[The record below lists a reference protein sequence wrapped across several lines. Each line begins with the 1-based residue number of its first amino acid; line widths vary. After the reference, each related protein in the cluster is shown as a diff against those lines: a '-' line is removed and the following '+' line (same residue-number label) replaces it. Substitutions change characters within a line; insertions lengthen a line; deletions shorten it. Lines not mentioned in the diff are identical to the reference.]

1 MIYLF
6 DDNRDDQR
14 KEYGASYIDDNSYSD
29 VIKHIEHFN
38 PETPINDVLID
49 VSAVMIHDSFV
60 DSVNGQYIESNKA
73 KEAIL
78 DYLDGL
84 CVPCVR
90 FSGGFPDAAKANN
103 SKLEFEIK
111 KARFYANLRDFLDLY
126 RIEGKMEFKVL
137 VYGKNFRRVELEE
150 LVKPIISNLNT
161 KQPDDIAEIKD
172 VMPASAAI
180 KGSAQKLF
188 NLAQPKLGISYE
200 DLVSLAEDGK
210 LTVGTIKKIIINI
223 YNSVCRYG
231 ENRYSWK

>member
-126 RIEGKMEFKVL
+126 RIE
-137 VYGKNFRRVELEE
+137 E

-200 DLVSLAEDGK
+200 DLVSLAEDGE